1 MHMLTHPFFFRSLQQ
16 AQPVAIRTLNA
27 PTVLRSAQRVRTH
40 CLRAGLFALCTF
52 WASASAAQ
60 PGNPT
65 HAESPWL
72 VVPTLSATPKLGSSI
87 GGMAGYTT
95 RLDPGSSYS
104 LFAVTANYSSSH
116 SKTASAFAQ
125 AYWNADRDHLMAA
138 AAFGRINN
146 EYEDFLGS
154 GYPFATTDELKA
166 LWLRYTMRI
175 SGPWHAGAQLVYGTY
190 TINGTDSNGDLI
202 LENLGLTGTKSSGL
216 GPVLEYDPRDSKTMP
231 RQGTFA
237 QVSATVFRQ
246 GLGGSADYES
256 YSANWRHYTTLNERS
271 VLATRVMATWHT
283 DAPKAAWSSV
293 TLRPYTRGQYLAPG
307 SISAETE
314 WRVRFGSRYGA
325 TVFGGIACLQ
335 GADQNCGTKLFP
347 MVGAGLQYVF
357 KPEAGRLVNLSV
369 AKGSGSNVAL
379 LLKMGYEY

>member
-1 MHMLTHPFFFRSLQQ
+1 MLLRFLLTQSRHQ
-16 AQPVAIRTLNA
+16 AKPGAIATSDA
-27 PTVLRSAQRVRTH
+27 PSVLRSAQRVCTVLMRTSM
-40 CLRAGLFALCTF
+40 FALCAV
-52 WASASAAQ
+52 WASTSAAQ

-166 LWLRYTMRI
+166 LWLRYTVRI

-202 LENLGLTGTKSSGL
+202 LENLGLTGTKSSGR
-216 GPVLEYDPRDSKTMP
+216 GPGLEYDTRDSKTMP

-246 GLGGSADYES
+246 GLGGSANYES
-256 YSANWRHYTTLNERS
+256 YSANWRHYTTLDERS
-271 VLATRVMATWHT
+271 VVATRVMATWHT

>member
-1 MHMLTHPFFFRSLQQ
+1 MLLRFLLTQSRHQ
-16 AQPVAIRTLNA
+16 AKPGAIATSDA
-27 PTVLRSAQRVRTH
+27 PSVLRSAQRVCTVLMRTSM
-40 CLRAGLFALCTF
+40 FALCAV
-52 WASASAAQ
+52 WASTSAAQ

-166 LWLRYTMRI
+166 LWLRYTVRI

-216 GPVLEYDPRDSKTMP
+216 GPVLEYDTRDSKTMP

-246 GLGGSADYES
+246 GLGGSANYES
-256 YSANWRHYTTLNERS
+256 YSANWRHYTTLDERS

>member
-1 MHMLTHPFFFRSLQQ
+1 MLLRFLLTQSRHQ
-16 AQPVAIRTLNA
+16 AKPGAIATSDA
-27 PTVLRSAQRVRTH
+27 PSVLRSAQRVCTVLMRTSM
-40 CLRAGLFALCTF
+40 FALCAV
-52 WASASAAQ
+52 WASTSAAQ

-166 LWLRYTMRI
+166 LWLRYTVRI

-216 GPVLEYDPRDSKTMP
+216 GPVLEYDTRDSKTMP

-246 GLGGSADYES
+246 GLGGSANYES
-256 YSANWRHYTTLNERS
+256 YSANWRHYTTLDERS
-271 VLATRVMATWHT
+271 VVATRVMATWHT

-325 TVFGGIACLQ
+325 TVFAGIACLQ

>member
-1 MHMLTHPFFFRSLQQ
+1 MPVLLDSVLIRSLHQ
-16 AQPVAIRTLNA
+16 AKPVAITASSA
-27 PTVLRSAQRVRTH
+27 PTVRRAAQCLLARRLRT
-40 CLRAGLFALCTF
+40 GLFALCTT
-52 WASASAAQ
+52 WASACFAQAA
-60 PGNPT
+60 NPT

-72 VVPTLSATPKLGSSI
+72 LVPTLSATPKLGSSI

-116 SKTASAFAQ
+116 SRTASAFAQ

-175 SGPWHAGAQLVYGTY
+175 SGPWHAGAQLVYGNY
-190 TINGTDSNGDLI
+190 TISGTDSNGDLI
-202 LENLGLTGTKSSGL
+202 LDNLGLTGTKSSGL
-216 GPVLEYDPRDSKTMP
+216 GPVLEYDTRDSKTMP
-231 RQGTFA
+231 QQGTLA
-237 QVSATVFRQ
+237 QVSATLFRQ
-246 GLGGSADYES
+246 GLGGSADYEG
-256 YSANWRHYTTLNERS
+256 YSANWRHYIALNERS
-271 VLATRVMATWHT
+271 VLATRLMATWHA

-325 TVFGGIACLQ
+325 TVFAGVACLQ
-335 GADQNCGTKLFP
+335 GAEQNCGTKLYP
-347 MVGAGLQYVF
+347 MVGAGVQYLF
-357 KPEAGRLVNLSV
+357 RPEAGRLVNLSV